1 MKIEDALK
9 NRLDKS
15 VDALVKASIKEIDQ
29 WIRDGLTLDDILQ
42 RLRTLRL
49 SSAQSAQLKAA
60 LEGAMNDIVDARGSI
75 VDELTG
81 ADINVVKAA
90 SQLSFAKMKDEVR
103 TSLIPTV
110 QKAIAAESGPTV
122 LMHQLRQMEF
132 SRPKTLAYTSLAQFN
147 NGLTIATGEAS
158 GVEKYLWDGPAPIP
172 TSHELCKLNAGKM
185 FTLDELDSMDN
196 GTGMPVRT
204 TLGGFGCRHNLTA
217 VVE

>member
-1 MKIEDALK
+1 MKIEDAQK
-9 NRLDKS
+9 NRLSKS
-15 VDALVKASIKEIDQ
+15 VDALVKASLREIDK
-29 WIRDGLTLDDILQ
+29 WIRDGLTLDEIFDK
-42 RLRTLRL
+42 LRTLRL
-49 SSAQSAQLKAA
+49 SSAQSVQLKAA

-103 TSLIPTV
+103 TSFIPTV
-110 QKAIAAESGPTV
+110 QKAIAAKSGPTV

-172 TSHELCKLNAGKM
+172 TSHEICKQNAGKV
-185 FTLDELDSMDN
+185 FTLEQLDAMDN
-196 GTGMPVRT
+196 GTDLPVRT
-204 TLGGFGCRHNLTA
+204 SLGAYGCRHYWTA
-217 VVE
+217 LPE

>member
-1 MKIEDALK
+1 MNVEQSLK
-9 NRLDKS
+9 SRLSSS
-15 VDALVKASIKEIDQ
+15 VDALVKASIREIYR
-29 WIRDGLTLDDILQ
+29 WVREGLTLDEILD

-49 SSAQSAQLKAA
+49 SSAQSMQLKAA
-60 LEGAMNDIVDARGSI
+60 LEGAMNDIMDARGSV

-81 ADINVVKAA
+81 ADINVIKAA

-158 GVEKYLWDGPAPIP
+158 GVDLFLWDGPAPIP
-172 TSHELCKLNAGKM
+172 TSHELCKKFAGKKL
-185 FTLDELDSMDN
+185 TLDELDSLDN
-196 GTGMPVRT
+196 GTGMPVRL
-204 TLGGFGCRHNLTA
+204 TLGGYNCRHSLTA

>member
-9 NRLDKS
+9 NRLSKS
-15 VDALVKASIKEIDQ
+15 VDTLVKASLREIDQ
-29 WIRDGLTLDDILQ
+29 WIRDGLTLDEILR
-42 RLRTLRL
+42 RLQTLRL
-49 SSAQSAQLKAA
+49 SPAQSMQLKTA
-60 LEGAMNDIVDARGSI
+60 LEGAMNDIVDSRGSV
-75 VDELTG
+75 VDDLSK
-81 ADINVVKAA
+81 ADISVVKAA

-103 TSLIPTV
+103 TSFIPTV
-110 QKAIAAESGPTV
+110 QRAIASKVGPTA
-122 LMHQLRQMEF
+122 LMHQLRQMDF

-172 TSHELCKLNAGKM
+172 TSHELCKRNTGKI

-204 TLGGFGCRHNLTA
+204 TLGGFGCRHSLTA
-217 VVE
+217 VVQ

>member
-1 MKIEDALK
+1 MKIEDAVK
-9 NRLDKS
+9 NRLSRS
-15 VDALVKASIKEIDQ
+15 VDALVKTSLREIDQ

-49 SSAQSAQLKAA
+49 SSAQSMQLKTV
-60 LEGAMNDIVDARGSI
+60 LEGAMNDIIDSRGSV
-75 VDELTG
+75 VDDLSK

-103 TSLIPTV
+103 TSFIPTV
-110 QKAIAAESGPTV
+110 QKAIAAKSGPTV

-147 NGLTIATGEAS
+147 NGLTVATGEAS

-172 TSHELCKLNAGKM
+172 TSHELCKWNTGKI
-185 FTLDELDSMDN
+185 FTLEQLDMMDN
-196 GTGMPVRT
+196 GCGLPVRT
-204 TLGGFGCRHNLTA
+204 ALSGYNCRHYLTA
-217 VVE
+217 IPD